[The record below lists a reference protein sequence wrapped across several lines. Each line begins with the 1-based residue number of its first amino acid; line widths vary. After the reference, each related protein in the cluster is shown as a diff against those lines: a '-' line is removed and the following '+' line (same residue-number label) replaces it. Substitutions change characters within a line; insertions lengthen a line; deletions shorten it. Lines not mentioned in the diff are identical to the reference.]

1 MPAKLPA
8 TNIVSQQVQYLPVSV
23 APVVPQ
29 QEHTVKTVTNGKD
42 AVILEENPRN
52 RSVEVIP
59 HPEPTL
65 TEQ

>member
-1 MPAKLPA
+1 M
-8 TNIVSQQVQYLPVSV
+8 PVSV